1 MFLIFS
7 HNLPL
12 TSRSLTLGLI
22 CTPVSPYAHML
33 CTQLLASVP
42 EHQTPETNRSSG
54 SGEKASGRKSI
65 DIVLPNA
72 DLSPENAATS
82 EVNALAS
89 LTEVRQSSGVDGTAR
104 SSTAAGATAAAPGLS
119 VVTLEA
125 RQLGRK
131 LMMANELVVLDAAA
145 TAAAAPK
152 SPPPSP
158 VNHSPTVLT
167 RGVSAASADQR
178 RHLSSTPATAATLEP
193 VKLTTLSVKPRSA
206 TTANSSHRG
215 GAGGSGSGG
224 GAQTRLTSRSASH
237 VYDSRHH
244 GNEHR
249 SDGARHDA
257 NQPRTVHFADSVHMA
272 AGDLSREPTVIIE
285 DFSDVSL
292 TAADLEHDLSLSAGH
307 AANQLVTQRRYSL
320 T

>member
-22 CTPVSPYAHML
+22 CTPVSPYTHML

-42 EHQTPETNRSSG
+42 EHQSPETNRSSG

-65 DIVLPNA
+65 DIVLPSA

-82 EVNALAS
+82 DVGSLAS
-89 LTEVRQSSGVDGTAR
+89 PTEARQSSGVDGTAR
-104 SSTAAGATAAAPGLS
+104 STTAGATAAAPGLS

-178 RHLSSTPATAATLEP
+178 RHLCSTPAAAATLEP

-206 TTANSSHRG
+206 TTANSS
-215 GAGGSGSGG
+215 
-224 GAQTRLTSRSASH
+224 
-237 VYDSRHH
+237 
-244 GNEHR
+244 
-249 SDGARHDA
+249 
-257 NQPRTVHFADSVHMA
+257 
-272 AGDLSREPTVIIE
+272 IITNK
-285 DFSDVSL
+285 L
-292 TAADLEHDLSLSAGH
+292 AH
-307 AANQLVTQRRYSL
+307 
-320 T
+320 